1 MSCTK
6 KGRKRG
12 VEGGWRGGGGCRERG
27 VERGGVEGVG
37 REGWRVEE
45 EGGWRVEG
53 KRGGEWRKRGGGWRE
68 RVRTDLISLVWLRE
82 ASFGDNLP
90 GVDCA
95 IVSVDQLVAL
105 GKPSL

>member
-1 MSCTK
+1 MHKK
-6 KGRKRG
+6 KGRG
-12 VEGGWRGGGGCRERG
+12 DGGWRER
-27 VERGGVEGVG
+27 
-37 REGWRVEE
+37 GWRVEE
-45 EGGWRVEG
+45 KGS
-53 KRGGEWRKRGGGWRE
+53 GGWRE

-82 ASFGDNLP
+82 AGFGDDLP